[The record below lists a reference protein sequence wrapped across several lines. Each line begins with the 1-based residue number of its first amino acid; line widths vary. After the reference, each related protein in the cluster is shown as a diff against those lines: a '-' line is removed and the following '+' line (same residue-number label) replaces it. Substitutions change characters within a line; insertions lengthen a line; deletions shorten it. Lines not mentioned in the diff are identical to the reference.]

1 MASAP
6 SKVAIVVG
14 ASGGIGGAVV
24 DQLSYRRDVEKVF
37 AVSRKISEVA
47 DPKVTPVKSGSTE
60 GDIQRAV
67 SRIKESVRDYQ
78 ALAFEVVVATGILH
92 DGSLQPEKR
101 IESLDNESALRVFEV
116 NTLLPMLWLKAL
128 SSLFSKKT
136 AVSVAVLSARVGSIG
151 DNGLGGW
158 YSYRASKSALNM
170 MLKTYAV
177 ESARRFPLMKLISF
191 HPGTTETALSEPFRS
206 NVPDKKLFTP
216 EFVAQCLATVMSEA
230 EVDGMLSFVAWDG
243 KAIDW

>member
-1 MASAP
+1 MTSVP
-6 SKVAIVVG
+6 TKVAIVVG

-24 DQLSYRRDVEKVF
+24 EKVSGRHDIEKVF
-37 AVSRKISEVA
+37 AVSRKVVEAA
-47 DPKVTPVKSGSTE
+47 DPKVIPIKVGSTE
-60 GDIQRAV
+60 GDIQKGV
-67 SRIKESVRDYQ
+67 SLIKESVHDYEL
-78 ALAFEVVVATGILH
+78 LAFEVVIATGILH

-116 NTLLPMLWLKAL
+116 NTLLPMLWLKAM

-136 AVSVAVLSARVGSIG
+136 AVKVAVLSARVGSIG

-158 YSYRASKSALNM
+158 YSYRASKAALNM

-216 EFVAQCLATVMSEA
+216 EFVAQCLAAVMSEA

>member
-1 MASAP
+1 MTSVP
-6 SKVAIVVG
+6 TKVAIVVG

-24 DQLSYRRDVEKVF
+24 EKLSGRHDIEKVF
-37 AVSRKISEVA
+37 AVSRKVVEAV
-47 DPKVTPVKSGSTE
+47 DPKVIPIKVGSTE
-60 GDIQRAV
+60 GDIQKGV
-67 SRIKESVRDYQ
+67 SLIKESVHDYEL
-78 ALAFEVVVATGILH
+78 LAFEVVIATGILH

-116 NTLLPMLWLKAL
+116 NTLLPMLWLKAM

-136 AVSVAVLSARVGSIG
+136 AVKVAVLSARVGSIG

-158 YSYRASKSALNM
+158 YSYRASKAALNM

-216 EFVAQCLATVMSEA
+216 EFVAQCLAAVMSEA